1 MSDEALLVV
10 DVQVAC
16 RSAGIPSSSAAE
28 AWVRRALSASG
39 TVLSGVHEVSV
50 RVVDRDEMRALN
62 RDYRQQ
68 DQVTNVLSFPAE
80 TVAGLPGTATQVL
93 GDIVV
98 CAERVAEE
106 AGRQGKALDDHW
118 AHLLVHGTLHLLG
131 YDHQADADAVE
142 MEDLEARILAEYG
155 VSDPYEV
162 SPDS

>member
-16 RSAGIPSSSAAE
+16 RRAGIPSASDTE
-28 AWVRRALSASG
+28 VWVRRAISASG
-39 TVLSGVHEVSV
+39 RDPGGVREVSV
-50 RVVDRDEMRALN
+50 RVVDSEEMRALN

-68 DQVTNVLSFPAE
+68 DQVTNVLSFSAE
-80 TVAGLPGTATQVL
+80 TIAGLPGEATQAL

-106 AGRQGKALDDHW
+106 AGRQGKSLDDHW

-131 YDHQADADAVE
+131 YDHQADAEAIE
-142 MEDLEARILAEYG
+142 MEDLEARILADYG
-155 VSDPYEV
+155 VSNPYEV